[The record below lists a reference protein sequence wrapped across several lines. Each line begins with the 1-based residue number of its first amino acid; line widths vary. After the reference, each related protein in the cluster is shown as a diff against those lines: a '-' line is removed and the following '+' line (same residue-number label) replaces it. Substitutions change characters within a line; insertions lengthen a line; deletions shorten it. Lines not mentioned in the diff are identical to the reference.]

1 MLRGALCLS
10 QRARKKK
17 FCQVGES
24 RNMLFAK
31 NLHSDAELGV
41 KFQFQNSNS
50 IKKVHPRR
58 RTEHYAIC

>member
-17 FCQVGES
+17 FCEVGES
-24 RNMLFAK
+24 RNMLFAD

-41 KFQFQNSNS
+41 KFQCSVTA
-50 IKKVHPRR
+50 K
-58 RTEHYAIC
+58 